1 MFWSIEKIIFLIYIR
16 YILRMKKV
24 IVETKTHLKLE
35 GISCFM
41 KKKVT
46 RFGTGA
52 KVDCPKEFLGKDA
65 YLVIIDNDI
74 NK

>member
-1 MFWSIEKIIFLIYIR
+1 
-16 YILRMKKV
+16 MKKV
-24 IVETKTHLKLE
+24 IVERKTQLKLE

-65 YLVIIDNDI
+65 YLVIIDGTE
-74 NK
+74 KRP

>member
-1 MFWSIEKIIFLIYIR
+1 
-16 YILRMKKV
+16 MKKV
-24 IVETKTHLKLE
+24 IVEKKTQLKLE

-65 YLVIIDNDI
+65 YLVIIDDGTE
-74 NK
+74 KRP

>member
-1 MFWSIEKIIFLIYIR
+1 MEKIIYLIYIR
-16 YILRMKKV
+16 YILKMKKV
-24 IVETKTHLKLE
+24 IVEKKTQLKLE

-65 YLVIIDNDI
+65 YLVIIDDGTE
-74 NK
+74 KRP